1 MVMHSLG
8 PRLAQ
13 PSSLLATQSN
23 EGKATSKDN
32 QLPGHADPAARGL
45 WDRRLGRS
53 GLASPVLRFSGSNAS
68 QAE

>member
-45 WDRRLGRS
+45 WDRRLG
-53 GLASPVLRFSGSNAS
+53 
-68 QAE
+68 